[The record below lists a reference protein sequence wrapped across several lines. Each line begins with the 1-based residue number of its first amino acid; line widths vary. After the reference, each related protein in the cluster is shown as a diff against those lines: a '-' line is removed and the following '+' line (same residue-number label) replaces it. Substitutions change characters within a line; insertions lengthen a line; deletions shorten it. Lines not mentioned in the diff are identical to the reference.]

1 MADQISIK
9 EKVQGLRIMLLAI
22 QEGVKELHQ
31 DGVELE
37 FHIASEH
44 KTVNVKSNSIFE
56 ISVKATINQE
66 L

>member
-1 MADQISIK
+1 MADVTVK
-9 EKVQGLRIMLLAI
+9 EKVEGLRILLLAL
-22 QEGVKELHQ
+22 QVGVKELHQ

-44 KTVNVKSNSIFE
+44 KTVDVKSKSIFE
-56 ISVKATINQE
+56 ITLKATINQE